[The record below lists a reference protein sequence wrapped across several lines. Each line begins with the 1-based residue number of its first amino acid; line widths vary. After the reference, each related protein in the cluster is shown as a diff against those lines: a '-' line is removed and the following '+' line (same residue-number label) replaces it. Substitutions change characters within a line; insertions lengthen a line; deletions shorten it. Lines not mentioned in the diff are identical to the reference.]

1 MPQIPAPETDFQS
14 PVGPADDGA
23 ACGQPG
29 TSVYTDGRYLAHNP
43 TWHVEDSPWKARQ
56 IIEMIS
62 RNRLAPRSVCE
73 VGCGAGEILSQL
85 KRSLP
90 DDCRFWGYDISPQAH
105 ALAVPREDERLH
117 FRLGDLTEESSAR
130 FDLVLV
136 IDVLEHLED
145 YCGFLRKLR
154 PRGEHTIFLIPL
166 DLSAYTVLRS
176 YPILEL
182 RRQVG
187 HIHYFT
193 RDTAL
198 AALRETGYEVVDWFY
213 PPDDEPL
220 GGKPLKQK
228 LLTLLRR
235 GLYRLG
241 PDYAVRLLG
250 GRSLMVLAR

>member
-1 MPQIPAPETDFQS
+1 MPQLPSPETDFES
-14 PVGPADDGA
+14 PVGPAGDAA

-29 TSVYTDGRYLAHNP
+29 ASVYTDGGYLAQNP
-43 TWHVEDSPWKARQ
+43 TWHAEDSPWKARQ
-56 IIEMIS
+56 IVRMIR
-62 RNRLAPRSVCE
+62 RNRLAPRRVCE
-73 VGCGAGEILSQL
+73 VGCGAGEVLVQL

-90 DDCRFWGYDISPQAH
+90 EDCRFWGYDVSPQAH
-105 ALAVPREDERLH
+105 ALAAPREDERLQ
-117 FRLGDLTEESSAR
+117 FRLGDPAQDSSAR
-130 FDLVLV
+130 FDLILV

-145 YCGFLRKLR
+145 YYGFLRKLR
-154 PRGEHTIFLIPL
+154 PRGEHKIFHIPL

-182 RRQVG
+182 RDKVG

-198 AALRETGYEVVDWFY
+198 AALRETGYEVVDWLY

-220 GGKPLKQK
+220 GGKPLRQK
-228 LLTLLRR
+228 MLALLRR
-235 GLYRLG
+235 GLYPLG
-241 PDYAVRLLG
+241 PDFAVRLLG